1 MLKNGALVLSLDTE
15 LEWGFHG
22 FDIDHHLSDDGARE
36 RKLVRRLLDL
46 FDQTDTS
53 ATWAVVGHLFLDHCD
68 GTHSELSRPSYSHMS
83 DDWYRGDPGSNRKV
97 APLRYGTDIIDAI
110 EGAGADH
117 EIATHTF
124 SHVLCDRGGCSSDV
138 LHDELQQC
146 KQLAKERGHDLT
158 SLVFPRNE
166 IDHLQTVADA
176 GINVYRGRSSENVLR
191 REAPLGRYRKFAR
204 FLAHR
209 PPPLV
214 TPTEV
219 LDGLWN
225 LPASQ
230 YLPYGPFPQQTE
242 ALSLSPRVG
251 RAKRA
256 IELAKERGEFFHLSA
271 HPHNFDAS
279 LLDDLEAILSF
290 AKEHGVPRL
299 TMGDAV
305 ATATDG
311 FKSS

>member
-1 MLKNGALVLSLDTE
+1 MLEDGAVVVSLDTE

-22 FDIDHHLSDDGARE
+22 FDIDHHLSDDGTRE
-36 RKLVRRLLDL
+36 RKLVHRLLGL
-46 FDQTDTS
+46 FERTDTP

-68 GTHSELSRPSYSHMS
+68 GSHSELSRPSYAHTD
-83 DDWYRGDPGSNRKV
+83 DDWYRGDPGSNREA
-97 APLRYGTDIIDAI
+97 APLRYGTDIVDAI
-110 EGAGADH
+110 EATTIDH

-124 SHVLCDRGGCSSDV
+124 SHVLCDQEGCSSDV
-138 LHDELQQC
+138 LRDELRRC
-146 KQLAKERGHDLT
+146 KQLTERDHKLT
-158 SLVFPRNE
+158 SIVFPRNE
-166 IDHLQTVADA
+166 IDHLSTVADA
-176 GINVYRGRSSENVLR
+176 ELNVYRGRSSENVLR
-191 REAPLGRYRKFAR
+191 REAPAGRYRKFAR

-219 LDGLWN
+219 RDGLWN

-230 YLPYGPFPQQTE
+230 YLPYDPFSRQTA

-256 IELAKERGEFFHLSA
+256 IELAEERGEIFHLWA

-290 AKEHGVPRL
+290 AQETDVPRL
-299 TMGDAV
+299 TMRDAV
-305 ATATDG
+305 AKATDD

>member
-1 MLKNGALVLSLDTE
+1 MLKNGALVVSLDTE

-22 FDIDHHLSDDGARE
+22 FDTDHHLSDDGARE

-46 FDQTDTS
+46 FDRTDTS
-53 ATWAVVGHLFLDHCD
+53 ATWAIVGHLFLDHCD

-83 DDWYRGDPGSNRKV
+83 EDWYRDDPGSDCDA
-97 APLRYGTDIIDAI
+97 APLRYGTSIIDAI
-110 EGAGADH
+110 EAAAADH

-124 SHVLCDRGGCSSDV
+124 SHVLCDRDGCSSDV
-138 LHDELQQC
+138 LYDELQQC
-146 KQLAKERGHDLT
+146 KQLADQRGHELT
-158 SLVFPRNE
+158 SIVFPRNE

-176 GINVYRGRSSENVLR
+176 GINVYRGRSSENVIR
-191 REAPLGRYRKFAR
+191 RDAPAGRYRKFAR
-204 FLAHR
+204 FLAYR

-219 LDGLWN
+219 RDGLWN

-230 YLPYGPFPQQTE
+230 YLPYGPFLQQTA

-256 IELAKERGEFFHLSA
+256 IELAKERGEVFHLWA
-271 HPHNFDAS
+271 HPHNFDSS
-279 LLDDLEAILSF
+279 LLDDLESILSF
-290 AKEHGVPRL
+290 AEENDVPRV
-299 TMGDAV
+299 TMRDAV
-305 ATATDG
+305 AKATDG

>member
-1 MLKNGALVLSLDTE
+1 MLTDGAVVVSLDTE

-36 RKLVRRLLDL
+36 RKLVRRLLGL
-46 FDQTDTS
+46 FDRTDTP
-53 ATWAVVGHLFLDHCD
+53 ATWAIVGHLFLDHCD
-68 GTHSELSRPSYSHMS
+68 GLHSELSHPSYSHLN
-83 DDWYRGDPGSNRKV
+83 DDWYRDDPGTNHET
-97 APLRYGTDIIDAI
+97 APLRYGTDIVDSI
-110 EGAGADH
+110 EATTVDH

-124 SHVLCDRGGCSSDV
+124 SHVLCDRDGCSSDI
-138 LHDELQQC
+138 LRDELHRC
-146 KQLAKERGHDLT
+146 KQLAEARGHELT
-158 SLVFPRNE
+158 SLVFPRNG
-166 IDHLQTVADA
+166 INHLRTVADA
-176 GINVYRGRSSENVLR
+176 GINVYRGRSSENILR
-191 REAPLGRYRKFAR
+191 REAPAGRYRKFAR

-219 LDGLWN
+219 QDGLWN

-230 YLPYGPFPQQTE
+230 YLPYSPFPRQTA
-242 ALSLSPRVG
+242 ALSLSPRVR

-256 IELAKERGEFFHLSA
+256 IELAKDRGEIFHLWA
-271 HPHNFDAS
+271 HPHNFDGS

-290 AKEHGVPRL
+290 ARENDIPRL

-305 ATATDG
+305 AKATDG